1 MSWFPLHLSIFSLD
15 TDFQLDCSFITVLNV
30 VPLPSE
36 PPFWW
41 EIQSFK
47 LIFPY
52 RGKKRFQAFFSCL
65 TMLCLGMDLYEFIL
79 VRPLLESSGF
89 YCLQFGE
96 VFSIFFFFFFFWVL
110 FHSLF
115 FLFSFQDSKLECDLC
130 LELHRILRLYL
141 ISFQSISH
149 LLFTLSS
156 TVLSWSSLTLF
167 CVLRIMLL
175 SPPIIIMIILVI
187 SFFSSKIL
195 ICFSFGSI
203 Y

>member
-15 TDFQLDCSFITVLNV
+15 MDFQFDSSFIIVLNV

-36 PPFWW
+36 PRFWW
-41 EIQSFK
+41 EIQSLK

-52 RGKKRFQAFFSCL
+52 RGKKKRFQAFFPCL

-79 VRPLLESSGF
+79 LEVRPLLEPLGF
-89 YCLQFGE
+89 YCLQFEE
-96 VFSIFFFFFFFWVL
+96 VFSLFFFFFLSTFSFP
-110 FHSLF
+110 
-115 FLFSFQDSKLECDLC
+115 LFSFQDSKRECDLC

-149 LLFTLSS
+149 LLFTWSS
-156 TVLSWSSLTLF
+156 IVLSWGSLTVF
-167 CVLRIMLL
+167 CALRIMML
-175 SPPIIIMIILVI
+175 SPPIIMMIILVI
-187 SFFSSKIL
+187 SFLSSKIF
-195 ICFSFGSI
+195 ICFFFGSI

>member
-52 RGKKRFQAFFSCL
+52 RGNKRFQAFFSCL

-89 YCLQFGE
+89 YCLQFGD
-96 VFSIFFFFFFFWVL
+96 VVSLFFFFFFL
-110 FHSLF
+110 ST
-115 FLFSFQDSKLECDLC
+115 FSFPFFS
-130 LELHRILRLYL
+130 
-141 ISFQSISH
+141 
-149 LLFTLSS
+149 LLFPGLQTWM
-156 TVLSWSSLTLF
+156 WSLLRASQDPEALF
-167 CVLRIMLL
+167 NLFPVYFPSVVHTKFYC
-175 SPPIIIMIILVI
+175 SILKFTD
-187 SFFSSKIL
+187 SFL
-195 ICFSFGSI
+195 CPQNYAVEPTNYYYDYFGYFI
-203 Y
+203 F